1 MFARIS
7 KRTSQTSRVVRGGF
21 WKREKTS
28 NKPKVRGK
36 ALIFDALITVAVGCF
51 LAMAADWLFGEEY
64 ASRQQA
70 KVIAPVAG
78 YLYGT
83 SHRDDITVLL
93 IDDVSLEKAGITWPA
108 PYAYQARLL
117 RAIGRH
123 DPKAVFVDIYF
134 KDNRKAADIG
144 LLVREICA
152 LKARG
157 VHVYLGATQDKKMQ
171 FTLRPELEEKA
182 GECFKKVAL
191 YFTPDEVDKTAW
203 SYPVSPYKQAE
214 GSGRV
219 VNTAAVEMYNGL
231 SKTPLALKDSGS
243 SLAITWGAREAEHGI
258 AWTGPAEDS
267 DSMKSYCRS
276 AQTWREM
283 VPGGLRGLLMDHHE
297 KPICVF
303 HETLLA
309 QDLATNSDEEE
320 KTVHNRIHGK
330 TVMVGGAFA
339 ESRDYIVT
347 PLHGRIPGVYLH
359 AMALDNLLTYGENYR
374 EEVNLHFVPDASH
387 AKLFGF
393 LISAIVL
400 IVIFKPALEWTR
412 TTVESWFNY
421 PADAIKSKWSG
432 ATFWLKRWVLAL
444 AYGVVRVAE
453 KLFSLLLLGVATG
466 VTALFG
472 TFVFQIGFISTFSVA
487 MFIAAAEW
495 LEVRKKLAEEFAVKS
510 ARQKL
515 HTH

>member
-1 MFARIS
+1 MARTREIVTGAFD
-7 KRTSQTSRVVRGGF
+7 KRHDIIRNA
-21 WKREKTS
+21 KK
-28 NKPKVRGK
+28 RGK
-36 ALIFDALITVAVGCF
+36 VLIPDALITVAVGCF

-93 IDDVSLEKAGITWPA
+93 IDEVSLEKAGITWPA
-108 PYAYQARLL
+108 PYAYHARLL

-157 VHVYLGATQDKKMQ
+157 VNVYLGATQDKTKQ

-214 GSGRV
+214 SSTAV

-231 SKTPLALKDSGS
+231 AKTPLVLKGSGS
-243 SLAITWGAREAEHGI
+243 NLALTWGAREAEHGI
-258 AWTGPAEDS
+258 AWTVPAENNDS
-267 DSMKSYCRS
+267 SSAYCRS

-283 VPGGLRGLLMDHHE
+283 APGGLRGFMVDHPE

-309 QDLATNSDEEE
+309 QDLATNSAEEE
-320 KTVHNRIHGK
+320 KTVHTRIRGK
-330 TVMVGGAFA
+330 TVMVGSSFA

-374 EEVNLHFVPDASH
+374 EEVNLHFVFDTSH
-387 AKLFGF
+387 ARLFGF
-393 LISAIVL
+393 LVFAILL
-400 IVIFKPALEWTR
+400 IVTFKTALESLKKTI
-412 TTVESWFNY
+412 ESWFDR
-421 PADAIKSKWSG
+421 PADYVKRNWLEAKSWGKKWG
-432 ATFWLKRWVLAL
+432 LAL
-444 AYGVVRVAE
+444 AYGLIRIFE
-453 KLFSLLLLGVATG
+453 KLFSLLLLTVVTG
-466 VTALFG
+466 IAALIG

-495 LEVRKKLAEEFAVKS
+495 FEIRKKLFEEFAVKS
-510 ARQKL
+510 GSQNS
-515 HTH
+515 HTTPTKGQA